1 MKKIKLLNFT
11 KNYNDYLG
19 QGYQVYLKSN
29 FEIKE
34 GERIGLLGVNGAGK
48 TTLCNLVSGNESLT
62 SGSREV
68 VGSVSWPIGVYSSLS
83 ANLTGNQNIAFVC
96 NLLNLNYEKMRSTVL
111 EAAELNIHA
120 NRKISTYSAGMKAK
134 LSFFLS
140 LAIDFDFFIFD
151 EVTSVGDQSFRNKA
165 DAIFKDTLS
174 GKGMILCSHNFN
186 LIKKHCTKCYII
198 NDKTISPKY
207 SIDTAKDI
215 YDGIISKKN

>member
-1 MKKIKLLNFT
+1 
-11 KNYNDYLG
+11 
-19 QGYQVYLKSN
+19 
-29 FEIKE
+29 
-34 GERIGLLGVNGAGK
+34 
-48 TTLCNLVSGNESLT
+48 
-62 SGSREV
+62 
-68 VGSVSWPIGVYSSLS
+68 
-83 ANLTGNQNIAFVC
+83 
-96 NLLNLNYEKMRSTVL
+96 MRVD
-111 EAAELNIHA
+111 A